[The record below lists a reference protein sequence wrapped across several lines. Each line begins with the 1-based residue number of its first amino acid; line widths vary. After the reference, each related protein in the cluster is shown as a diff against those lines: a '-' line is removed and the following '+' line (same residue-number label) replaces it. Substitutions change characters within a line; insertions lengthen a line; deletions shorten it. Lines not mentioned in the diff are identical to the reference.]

1 MTQNELSCR
10 LIEASNLAY
19 AIDYNQPPTQ
29 QSIDATTLIRQIGLI
44 PTTLKFKQIDW
55 HACFY
60 GETPNEAILAF
71 RGTLPPSVVAEDPD
85 QFIDVVSD
93 WVGDAKIRLVEG
105 ENLPGRV
112 HKGFLESLDALWP
125 AVEIFTAEA
134 RRPLCVTGHSK
145 GGALAF
151 LASCRLSKTGKK
163 PQEVQTFAAPRV
175 GDAAFAAAYD
185 VEIPNTCRVE
195 YRDDLVPHLP
205 ASTGAWLKILEG
217 HKAVDDRFPSEAPL
231 KIHPE
236 LAKRFEDL
244 IAKIRAHAYLNYTS
258 AGKLRFFDWDNPANP
273 RPESRLLT
281 LQRAFSL
288 AEKIAERKF
297 EEVIEDH
304 FSNGGYLTSSC
315 GLGPVAVASSDRIA
329 LSDASQ

>member
-1 MTQNELSCR
+1 MTENELSCR
-10 LIEASNLAY
+10 LIQASNLAY
-19 AIDYNQPPTQ
+19 AIDYGLPPTQ
-29 QSIDATTLIRQIGLI
+29 QPVDATKLIKQIGLE
-44 PTTLKFKQIDW
+44 PSTLKFKQVDW

-60 GETPNEAILAF
+60 GETDNDAILAF

-85 QFIDVVSD
+85 EFISVVSD
-93 WVGDAKIRLVEG
+93 WLGDAKIRLVQG

-125 AVEIFTAEA
+125 DVQVFTADA
-134 RRPLCVTGHSK
+134 RKPLCVTGHSK
-145 GGALAF
+145 GGALVF
-151 LASCRLSKTGKK
+151 LASCRLSITGTK
-163 PQEVQTFAAPRV
+163 PLTVQTFASPRV
-175 GDAAFAAAYD
+175 GDADFATAFNAEFPHA
-185 VEIPNTCRVE
+185 CRVE

-217 HKAVDDRFPSEAPL
+217 HKAVDAKFPLEAPH
-231 KIHPE
+231 IHPE

-244 IAKIRAHAYLNYTS
+244 IAKIRAHAHLNYTS
-258 AGKLRFFDWDNPANP
+258 AGTLRFFDWHNPPKP
-273 RPESRLLT
+273 RPESRLLN

-315 GLGPVAVASSDRIA
+315 NADAVVGSSTPP
-329 LSDASQ
+329 